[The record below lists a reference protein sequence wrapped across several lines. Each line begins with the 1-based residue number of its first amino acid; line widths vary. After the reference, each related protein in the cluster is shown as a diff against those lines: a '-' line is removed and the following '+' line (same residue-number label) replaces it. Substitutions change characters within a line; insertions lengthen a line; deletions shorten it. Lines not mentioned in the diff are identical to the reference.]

1 MLPSEIR
8 KKVLSQHREIEAM
21 LDELHSGASELLQ
34 GRQTPERVKRAA
46 GALRAI
52 LELHMAF
59 EERHMA
65 PAIQEADGFGPERVR
80 QLEVEHKAQ
89 RAELDRLVDAIRG
102 AAEPEAIAD
111 AVQGLIEMLK
121 KDIEDEERHYVNED
135 LLRDS
140 LIPKDTFG
148 G

>member
-1 MLPSEIR
+1 MLPSEVR

-21 LDELHSGASELLQ
+21 LDELHSGAAELVD
-34 GRQTPERVKRAA
+34 GRQTAERVKLAA

-65 PAIQEADGFGPERVR
+65 PAIEQADGFGPERVR
-80 QLEVEHKAQ
+80 QLEVEHRAQ
-89 RAELDRLVDAIRG
+89 RAELDRLVDAIRE
-102 AAEPEAIAD
+102 AAEPDAIAN
-111 AVQGLIEMLK
+111 AVSRLIDMLK
-121 KDIEDEERHYVNED
+121 KDIEEEERHYVNED